1 MRTSLR
7 RRKPNENWQCYRVD
21 LDTWEQMGLRYRP
34 VNCLCW
40 PSPPPLAFPP
50 VWKSYH
56 GCVRRD
62 DRQFGMYIRRFVA
75 SEKRGGQVGLRK
87 CIRLSLQHEAPGH
100 DGMRC
105 ASVLFRRKFKLRRY
119 QTNCGLGL
127 RLIIVTA
134 LSRSTVRLFY
144 VIRTL
149 HEGLAGGGFPCL
161 YFESCPCLAQKDSSD
176 FISSPPLSVANRPI
190 CRTRD

>member
-134 LSRSTVRLFY
+134 LSRSTVRLFTLFERCMRAY
-144 VIRTL
+144 QEAASPACISKAVPALPKRTHL
-149 HEGLAGGGFPCL
+149 ISFLLLPC
-161 YFESCPCLAQKDSSD
+161 Q
-176 FISSPPLSVANRPI
+176 
-190 CRTRD
+190 